1 MRKLIL
7 LLVCAT
13 VASVYTAN
21 AKEPKTTS
29 EMVALP
35 HAVENPELCDMK
47 GNPIS
52 LPKWGE
58 KNLLIFFVDP
68 DSFLGGNKN
77 KKFADE
83 MQANQRAAGDN
94 IYGFGIV
101 NTADTAVFPN
111 LIRAIVHKRVVK
123 EAGAEAFDDRYGKLA
138 ESWGLGDCNNKF
150 AIMIVSKEG
159 ELVYCH
165 KEEFTEEDKE
175 HFYKFVEA
183 YK

>member
-1 MRKLIL
+1 MRKLLFL
-7 LLVCAT
+7 LICAIAAGT
-13 VASVYTAN
+13 VTVS
-21 AKEPKTTS
+21 AKEPTPEQ
-29 EMVALP
+29 EMVSLP
-35 HAVENPELCDMK
+35 HKVENPELCDMK
-47 GNPIS
+47 GNPVK
-52 LPKWGE
+52 LPHWGE

-101 NTADTAVFPN
+101 NTADTAIFPK

-123 EAGAEAFDDRYGKLA
+123 EAGAEAFDDRFGTLVN
-138 ESWGLGDCNNKF
+138 SWGLGDCNNKF
-150 AIMIVSKEG
+150 AVMIVSKEG

-175 HFYKFVEA
+175 YFYEFVKA